1 MSMDLARPHP
11 NGSHS
16 GNRRMPYVNGTVLWL
31 SWDILVTVLVLCVIK
46 REPFQLPVND
56 RFTPEFTYPDSFF
69 PAA

>member
-1 MSMDLARPHP
+1 
-11 NGSHS
+11 
-16 GNRRMPYVNGTVLWL
+16 MPYVNGTVLWL